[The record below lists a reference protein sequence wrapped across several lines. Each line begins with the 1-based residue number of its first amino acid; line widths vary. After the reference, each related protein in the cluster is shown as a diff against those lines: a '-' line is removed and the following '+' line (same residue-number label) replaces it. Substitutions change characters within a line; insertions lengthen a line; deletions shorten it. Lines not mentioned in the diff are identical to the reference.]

1 MRNAC
6 PDHDGV
12 LSNDDGAGSVVVPGG
27 KARGQEDGS
36 DLGAWR
42 WLWDPV
48 AFLQDTQ
55 SFV

>member
-1 MRNAC
+1 MGNAC
-6 PDHDGV
+6 PGHDGV